1 MKCSHIT
8 DGLICSVSGCRCAAL
23 CNGGMFYSPLCTSF
37 LPDDIESIP
46 HTAGMSK
53 QASWD
58 DVRAKGDA
66 ILANGGVEIYRNDSQ
81 EVGAYVMSGVVEGMF
96 PVTDG
101 GPYEVILSKRSW
113 NNSQNVGGWC
123 QGFLCDCVWGSYHS
137 GSPGYGGRWSGRFCS
152 HAWATLKAANMRA
165 RGEFFGDRTA
175 SVDEGWHITDYDGE
189 RVHMREYGNGCV
201 GIIQSRKYWVLLD
214 SVGNVVDEGREVNLG
229 DSKAACDY
237 FASIRIA
244 KKIISDVEFSP
255 FDVKE
260 KTMPKNAYNVDYA
273 AINKMVEFGCDLY
286 NAQFKTWQS
295 LYDIQNDEDVQYY
308 QYGLGMNDED
318 WQEGCRRIWEEISMT
333 ASKKKASGEWE
344 FLPDKAV
351 RKYDGEWVGWA
362 FDDGRWEVFSN
373 EGVPGDEGKAVDIYE
388 AMHECD
394 MAAFDFGAEFD
405 GVAVVF
411 GKKASGWELFE
422 SNITQELRYDILD
435 PDEILDMYGAYCD
448 ESYRKIDASGMLGV
462 VSHHVGMVDDWWTWD
477 TYAGFYSYGIDCGMC
492 DSKEQGIEMCEK
504 SFASP
509 GFTVGAKRA
518 QVEDE
523 WEFDYPVADCA
534 YKMLSDGVEFEIM
547 KEHGRY
553 EATVTWPDGSS
564 VGSAQTGE
572 EPFTMFDDAEE
583 WCEDMHESQ
592 ARFAKR
598 ASNGDWQKVL
608 DQPNCELWSNQF
620 DNYYAGDVYGDGSW
634 YLYDATGQEVDSGE
648 ESNVDDAKAICEES
662 YFVNHDAYLSASR
675 KQVRG
680 ADGIT
685 EEIAGFDAYIR
696 ADYQNVEL
704 VLSDGTTVSLDCSP
718 IGKSV
723 YQLTGAAMGY
733 SNLFGAAKD
742 SDEWYE
748 LQEAISYAMSG
759 VAEWASMGY
768 PPSDDFDMWAS
779 VKGAGR
785 RINYDD
791 DLVIVRNP
799 DGGIDYKG
807 IFDYCPYREDVGNG
821 DFKFDG
827 EVYQCVSHPGYTLE
841 VVAARKN
848 TVAWRDMGDG
858 TWYEDYELGMSG
870 IIVEENG
877 GYSWG
882 AYDDMTEVGSGWVDD
897 IDKAFSEVDA
907 ALVRYIDNMPLGF
920 DQYGVPFDTPFEEY
934 MLDSGYPL
942 MAKRAYTNPWGTE
955 SVDRQEVIEQLLQNE
970 RVEITLDDPDEAPK
984 FDDDEQWAFPYMGL
998 HYHIATKY
1006 ENWDVYFNCS
1016 CIVEEGKGYFQR
1028 STEACDVLIDCKD
1041 CGVYESID
1049 LGEEALAA
1057 FSNLDSGG
1065 YGYWVSDT
1073 DGSGYTD
1080 ALADI
1085 CEEVQWYDFAAQFIA
1100 DRINYNSIMNAASR
1114 KMAQEQHVEQIGS
1127 SGELVVDMD
1136 GYTLFDYDCGE
1147 VMRFEW
1153 DESENLQAEK
1163 IIEWYDG
1170 EVDEIDVYNAVAN
1183 AWEWERE
1190 RYFEWEDEVYATR
1203 VGASL
1208 KSASEW
1214 EWVSIPSGRAGIW
1227 RKDYGNGW
1235 EANIRENGSFGYQ
1248 CMLYS
1253 GGVLISDWNVDD
1265 LEAAK
1270 DGCDETAHRKG
1281 VFASRIASS
1290 GEIECDWV
1298 DGDGWYR
1305 WNSDDYA
1312 YKEVDFE
1319 NEWYEVS
1326 QDGGRFYWCAKCY
1339 GDETEGYAD
1348 TLEDAMRECEQSVIY
1363 ASRRSANTTSNGLYY
1378 DVASET
1384 DPNWSGYDKSVA
1396 EGQLATYGRIYLDEY
1411 GQPIDDEYA
1420 ADEAADDY
1428 EMLMRA
1434 SCKTA
1439 SSWVDKNGNGGVY
1452 VYVADNGW
1460 RAEVVDMRVFGDG
1473 WSWEIFDPDGYFINS
1488 DYEET
1493 KEDAMWWGEALANG
1507 QGIAASDNV
1516 EINFASRKTAVRSYY
1531 DAPYKDGR
1539 IYIVKSTWSMPDDE
1553 RFYAFW
1559 EDGSSVYGKEWCFDI
1574 RKWREPD
1581 MRNHKLFGS
1590 PEEVI
1595 ENLEQNGVIDGG
1607 AFSQN
1612 EQSVFASRKTAGSHC
1627 IVYEVA
1633 NGDVNMDSVPVE
1645 DAVYTS
1651 VQAHDGWYV
1660 VKIDDGWGFR
1670 EFGPYA
1676 TYGEAVSFC
1685 DENGYAIATA
1695 GKVAYNYASFD
1706 ADSKWRCHEEGF
1718 EGEYGLDELKE
1729 LYESVVDKSEYP
1741 EFEDWEWDATRS
1753 GWLYRVGAS
1762 SRGLGWDSTDDYVQQ
1777 QYDEYYAGW
1786 ESEGKQKYAPW
1797 HYGQC
1802 PRCGV
1807 SMNISD
1813 EYGICY
1819 QCAKDEWVDDCRY
1832 CKKPLNGGGIDG
1844 YCSEECRDKQLAPY
1858 TAGKNASCKV
1868 ATRQFTYAEMQELED
1883 EINGTELHNADRFKD
1898 GGAEYYGEI

>member
-23 CNGGMFYSPLCTSF
+23 CNGGMFYAPLCKSF

-46 HTAGMSK
+46 HAAGISK

-58 DVRAKGDA
+58 DVKAKGDA

-96 PVTDG
+96 PVSDG

-137 GSPGYGGRWSGRFCS
+137 GSPGHGGRWSGRFCS

-175 SVDEGWHITDYDGE
+175 SVDGGWHITERDGE
-189 RVHMREYGNGCV
+189 RIHMREYGNGCV
-201 GIIQSRKYWVLLD
+201 GIIQSRRYWVLLD
-214 SVGNVVDEGREVNLG
+214 SVGNVVDEGREANLG

-255 FDVKE
+255 FDAKE
-260 KTMPKNAYNVDYA
+260 KAMPKNAYNVDYA

-295 LYDIQNDEDVQYY
+295 LNDIQNDEDVQYY
-308 QYGLGMNDED
+308 QYGLGMTDED
-318 WQEGCRRIWEEISMT
+318 WQEGCRRIWEEISMA
-333 ASKKKASGEWE
+333 AS
-344 FLPDKAV
+344 
-351 RKYDGEWVGWA
+351 RKRA
-362 FDDGRWEVFSN
+362 N
-373 EGVPGDEGKAVDIYE
+373 
-388 AMHECD
+388 
-394 MAAFDFGAEFD
+394 
-405 GVAVVF
+405 
-411 GKKASGWELFE
+411 SGWELYE
-422 SNITQELRYDILD
+422 QNITPELRHDILD

-448 ESYRKIDASGMLGV
+448 ESYRKVDASGMFGV

-504 SFASP
+504 SFVSP

-685 EEIAGFDAYIR
+685 EEIAGFDAYVR

-733 SNLFGAAKD
+733 SNLFGASKD

-779 VKGAGR
+779 VRGAGR
-785 RINYDD
+785 RLDYDD
-791 DLVIVRNP
+791 DIVIVRNP

-807 IFDYCPYREDVGNG
+807 VFDYCPYKHDFDDG
-821 DFKFDG
+821 DFEFDG
-827 EVYQCVSHPGYTLE
+827 ELYRCVSHPGYTLE
-841 VVAARKN
+841 VVAARKK

-870 IIVEENG
+870 VIVEENG

-882 AYDDMTEVGSGWVDD
+882 AYDGDTEVGSGWVDD

-907 ALVRYIDNMPLGF
+907 ALVRHIDNMPLGF

-934 MLDSGYPL
+934 MLDSGYPM
-942 MAKRAYTNPWGTE
+942 MAKRAAAPQHAKDIMSWIDGLELSDFKTTPTRGEDSYELERNGVGLYITCINYGLWQPRVYWPGAGIHEFYSDETFDNPYDALEELVNLVYEANYKYGKRAYTNPWGTE
-955 SVDRQEVIEQLLQNE
+955 SVDRQEVIAQLLQNE
-970 RVEITLDDPDEAPK
+970 MVEITLDDPDEAPK
-984 FDDDEQWAFPYMGL
+984 SDDDEQWAFPYMGL
-998 HYHIATKY
+998 HFGVVSNYDDWKVA
-1006 ENWDVYFNCS
+1006 FNVS
-1016 CIVEEGKGYFQR
+1016 CMVEEGVGFFQK
-1028 STEACDVLIDCKD
+1028 STEVCDVKISWP
-1041 CGVYESID
+1041 GGFESID
-1049 LGEEALAA
+1049 LGDEAVAA
-1057 FSNLDSGG
+1057 FDKLDRGG
-1065 YGYWVSDT
+1065 FGFWVSDK
-1073 DGSGYTD
+1073 DESGYSD
-1080 ALADI
+1080 AFAEIVEDI
-1085 CEEVQWYDFAAQFIA
+1085 DWSEIAANFIA
-1100 DRINYNSIMNAASR
+1100 ERINYESIMNAASR
-1114 KMAQEQHVEQIGS
+1114 KMADAAEIDISEFILNGETAYEGSLCDGKYWFEIYPDDGGWETRVTCDDPRDDEFAFGYGMTIEQSLQGAVNEMKDKG
-1127 SGELVVDMD
+1127 VVVTASYGWEFDGD
-1136 GYTLFDYDCGE
+1136 GYCWIEFPDGSWAECRDQDNMGNYERE
-1147 VMRFEW
+1147 V
-1153 DESENLQAEK
+1153 A
-1163 IIEWYDG
+1163 DG
-1170 EVDEIDVYNAVAN
+1170 RPWIWNAVTSN
-1183 AWEWERE
+1183 GEERTQGALDLE
-1190 RYFEWEDEVYATR
+1190 QAQSGAVDWLQWKGVY
-1203 VGASL
+1203 VASL
-1208 KSASEW
+1208 KTALEW
-1214 EWVSIPSGRAGIW
+1214 EWVSVPSGRAGIW

-1253 GGVLISDWNVDD
+1253 DGHLISDWNVDD
-1265 LEAAK
+1265 LDAAK
-1270 DGCDETAHRKG
+1270 DGCDETARGKG
-1281 VFASRIASS
+1281 VFASR
-1290 GEIECDWV
+1290 
-1298 DGDGWYR
+1298 
-1305 WNSDDYA
+1305 
-1312 YKEVDFE
+1312 KF
-1319 NEWYEVS
+1319 
-1326 QDGGRFYWCAKCY
+1326 
-1339 GDETEGYAD
+1339 
-1348 TLEDAMRECEQSVIY
+1348 
-1363 ASRRSANTTSNGLYY
+1363 ANFTSNGLYY
-1378 DVASET
+1378 DVAFDI
-1384 DPNWSGYDKSVA
+1384 DPSWSGYDKSVA
-1396 EGQLATYGRIYLDEY
+1396 EGQLATYGRIYTDEY

-1420 ADEAADDY
+1420 VDEAADDY
-1428 EMLMRA
+1428 DMLMRA
-1434 SCKTA
+1434 S
-1439 SSWVDKNGNGGVY
+1439 
-1452 VYVADNGW
+1452 
-1460 RAEVVDMRVFGDG
+1460 
-1473 WSWEIFDPDGYFINS
+1473 
-1488 DYEET
+1488 
-1493 KEDAMWWGEALANG
+1493 
-1507 QGIAASDNV
+1507 
-1516 EINFASRKTAVRSYY
+1516 RKTAEMV
-1531 DAPYKDGR
+1531 DLDNGMCADMEFDGN
-1539 IYIVKSTWSMPDDE
+1539 VWQ
-1553 RFYAFW
+1553 W
-1559 EDGSSVYGKEWCFDI
+1559 
-1574 RKWREPD
+1574 
-1581 MRNHKLFGS
+1581 KLFFDSNIGNPVAHGS
-1590 PEEVI
+1590 AQYYNDAYLAAGE
-1595 ENLEQNGVIDGG
+1595 
-1607 AFSQN
+1607 ASMK
-1612 EQSVFASRKTAGSHC
+1612 FAVKVANTHC
-1627 IVYEVA
+1627 IVYEVSDG
-1633 NGDVNMDSVPVE
+1633 NVNMDSVPVE

-1660 VKIDDGWGFR
+1660 AKIDDDWGFR